1 MKKIF
6 QWLRSSNRY
15 AHLIGGLCIGLG
27 SDDTF
32 CAAYAGVGVA
42 SALELKDKMWGGQ
55 WDWIDWGLTVS
66 GVVVGRLIRMAL

>member
-27 SDDTF
+27 SDDTY

-55 WDWIDWGLTVS
+55 
-66 GVVVGRLIRMAL
+66 